1 MIEIT
6 CLLRNANIQLDFNG
20 KDGKLI
26 KNFGYGQVLNED
38 NCNLADLEK
47 SMESGILKTF
57 LKKGWA
63 VAKKINVQGA
73 IIGAPVEFKGISSTE
88 VDAIIAKKQADA
100 EVEAKIQA
108 EAKKL
113 GAKVEEP
120 KTEEPKAEVKSEVA
134 PTEATPKKRTRKP
147 KIESVKSITEVE
159 TEGEEVKEEIKE
171 EVKEEIK
178 PEAPKEVL
186 KEAPKEEDDFV

>member
-88 VDAIIAKKQADA
+88 VDAIMAKKQADA
-100 EVEAKIQA
+100 EA
-108 EAKKL
+108 EAKKIE
-113 GAKVEEP
+113 AKV
-120 KTEEPKAEVKSEVA
+120 EEPKAEVKAEVA
-134 PTEATPKKRTRKP
+134 PAEVIPKKKTRKP
-147 KIESVKSITEVE
+147 KIENVKSITEVE
-159 TEGEEVKEEIKE
+159 TEGEEVKVEEIKE
-171 EVKEEIK
+171 EVK